1 MSEESNQNQSIA
13 ASMNAWKDVEE
24 TMSRASNIGAQDLEA
39 YLNLT
44 RNLQKEFLEYSW
56 YSYHQITKAAEEQLN
71 LYLRVA
77 SNLPLFGLPPKG
89 TETITGMVKEIVSET
104 KKD

>member
-1 MSEESNQNQSIA
+1 MSEENNQNQSIA
-13 ASMNAWKDVEE
+13 ASLNAWKDVEE
-24 TMSRASNIGAQDLEA
+24 SMARAGSVGAQDLEA
-39 YLNLT
+39 YLNWT

-77 SNLPLFGLPPKG
+77 STLPLFGLPPKG

-104 KKD
+104 QKE